1 MSLRERIKRHEG
13 KRYKPYLDSLGFSTV
28 GYGRCIDK
36 VPFSDDELELML
48 DNDIRRAMDGAETFF
63 VYSQLNYVR
72 REVLT
77 EMIFQLGRSG
87 VSKFKKFLD
96 AALNGDWVEAAA
108 QMLDSKW
115 ARQTPGRA
123 MELANMFERG

>member
-13 KRYKPYLDSLGFSTV
+13 LRFRPYRDTEGFLTV
-28 GYGRCIDK
+28 GYGRCMDK
-36 VPFSDDELELML
+36 VQFSQDEVELML

-108 QMLDSKW
+108 QMLDSKR